1 MDEHSPS
8 IRHEAVALMRRGVT
22 NRVVAER
29 LGVPRGTVGW
39 WRRED
44 RRTRGEVFRRPHDCP
59 RCEGRDFDHKA
70 YSYLLGL
77 YLGDGHIISKVK
89 QHTLSIYLDDAYPG
103 LIDAA
108 EAAMRDVMP
117 GPCVGRR
124 QKTGCTEVKSYT
136 MHWTCMFPQHGPGK
150 KHDRRITLEPWQRE
164 IVDEYPWEFIRG
176 LIHSDGSPDTLMCL
190 M

>member
-1 MDEHSPS
+1 MKLSRSCGVASP
-8 IRHEAVALMRRGVT
+8 IA
-22 NRVVAER
+22 
-29 LGVPRGTVGW
+29 W
-39 WRRED
+39 WLSAWACHAAPSAGGD
-44 RRTRGEVFRRPHDCP
+44 ARTGELAARSSAARTTAP

-89 QHTLSIYLDDAYPG
+89 QHTLSIYLDDGYPG

-108 EAAMRDVMP
+108 EAAMRNVMP

-124 QKTGCTEVKSYT
+124 QKTGCTKVKSYT

-164 IVDEYPWEFIRG
+164 IVDE
-176 LIHSDGSPDTLMCL
+176 
-190 M
+190 